1 MKICRVVIIAKAPL
15 AGMCKTRLIPA
26 LGADGA
32 AALAAQM
39 LHRAVRTAIG
49 AQLGSVELCAAPS
62 AAHPVWQTLGLTAA
76 LDWSDQGEG
85 DLGQRMARAAER
97 TLARGEH
104 LILVGSDCPTLTAAH
119 LRDAAQALRDGKAA
133 LIPTFDGG
141 YALLGLAKM
150 QAALF
155 TDMPWSTSVVAR
167 ITLERLAQTG
177 MPVHIGPTLHDIDE
191 PADLVHLP
199 PDFSRL
205 VKDTESHIAQDLH
218 DA

>member
-1 MKICRVVIIAKAPL
+1 MIIAKAPL

-39 LHRAVRTAIG
+39 LHRSVRTAIG
-49 AQLGSVELCAAPS
+49 AQLGPVELCAAPN
-62 AAHPVWQTLGLTAA
+62 AAHPVWRTLGLPKA

-119 LRDAAQALRDGKAA
+119 LRDAAHALRNGETA
-133 LIPTFDGG
+133 LIPAFDGG
-141 YALLGLAKM
+141 YALLGLATM

-155 TDMPWSTSVVAR
+155 TDIAWSTANVAR

-177 MPVHIGPTLHDIDE
+177 VPVHIGPTLHDIDE
-191 PADLVHLP
+191 PADLAHLP
-199 PDFSRL
+199 PDLASSF
-205 VKDTESHIAQDLH
+205 KDT
-218 DA
+218 